1 MTNPT
6 WIEASP
12 FRKIDRRSTD
22 RGRPIWVRRWAPSP
36 GPACHGLSRGTRAHL
51 SDISRTSLPE
61 RITRPS
67 PSQARSP
74 DVLTQPTLYAVEM
87 ELGRFGIWT
96 SALDRQPA
104 EVARSAA
111 RRIEELGFGALWVG
125 ESFRREAF
133 ANSSLLLAATE
144 RLVVATGIASI
155 WARDAQAMRAGQL
168 TLAEAYPE
176 RFLLGLGVS
185 HVPLVNPRG
194 HQYDRPYSA
203 MKAYLL
209 AMREAQYDAPR
220 PAAEPKTVLAALGPR
235 MLDLAAQQ
243 ADGAHPYFVPAAH
256 TPLARARLGQGKMLC
271 PEQAVVLERVPERA
285 RMVARRH
292 TAAYLKLPN
301 YRHNL
306 LRLGLTE
313 DQMSDGGNDQLVDAI
328 VAWGGPEEIAAR
340 VRQHL
345 DLGAD
350 HVAIQVISEDPF
362 AVPVSAWEALAS
374 ELGL

>member
-1 MTNPT
+1 M
-6 WIEASP
+6 
-12 FRKIDRRSTD
+12 D
-22 RGRPIWVRRWAPSP
+22 
-36 GPACHGLSRGTRAHL
+36 
-51 SDISRTSLPE
+51 
-61 RITRPS
+61 
-67 PSQARSP
+67 
-74 DVLTQPTLYAVEM
+74 
-87 ELGRFGIWT
+87 LGRYGIWT

-104 EVARSAA
+104 AVARAAA
-111 RRIEELGFGALWVG
+111 RRMEQLGFGALWVG

-194 HQYDRPYSA
+194 HLYDRPYSA
-203 MKAYLL
+203 MKAYLA

-220 PAAEPKTVLAALGPR
+220 PSVDPTTVLAALGPR
-235 MLDLAAQQ
+235 MLDLAAEQ
-243 ADGAHPYFVPAAH
+243 ADGAHPYFVPVAH
-256 TPLARARLGQGKMLC
+256 TALARARLGEGKLLC
-271 PEQAVVLERVPERA
+271 PEQAVVLERLPDKA

-292 TAAYLKLPN
+292 TTAYLKLPN

-306 LRLGLTE
+306 QRLGFTE
-313 DQMSDGGNDQLVDAI
+313 AEMADGGNDRLVDSV
-328 VAWGGPEEIAAR
+328 VAWGGPEEIAKR
-340 VRQHL
+340 VRQHIEM
-345 DLGAD
+345 GAD

-362 AVPVSAWEALAS
+362 EVPIPAWEALAS
-374 ELGL
+374 ELLG